1 MDANAGR
8 TQAPV
13 PDIATIKAKQKAT
26 WEDGDYPTF
35 ARFMEAGAI
44 EILDGWH
51 VVRQQSLLDVGC
63 GAGQTALPAAK
74 RGAHVTGIDVAENL
88 IDHARQRAREAGLD
102 IRFDVGDA
110 EDLPYADSSFD
121 ALISLIGAMFAP
133 RPEHM
138 VRECARVLKPG
149 GKLYMAN
156 WTAASMPGQMFKCVA
171 RFVPPPPGLTAPV
184 LWGDENV
191 AKRRLSDDFTDIRFR
206 RRMYPQ
212 WCYPFDAA
220 ELVGLFRA
228 HFGPV
233 KKAFDLI
240 GPQQQ
245 QALRQDLEQIYL
257 ESSEMTNGVL
267 TITRGE
273 LLEIEATRR

>member
-1 MDANAGR
+1 MDANAGC

-44 EILDGWH
+44 EILDGWN

-133 RPEHM
+133 APSTWSAN
-138 VRECARVLKPG
+138 AR
-149 GKLYMAN
+149 A
-156 WTAASMPGQMFKCVA
+156 C
-171 RFVPPPPGLTAPV
+171 
-184 LWGDENV
+184 
-191 AKRRLSDDFTDIRFR
+191 
-206 RRMYPQ
+206 
-212 WCYPFDAA
+212 
-220 ELVGLFRA
+220 
-228 HFGPV
+228 
-233 KKAFDLI
+233 
-240 GPQQQ
+240 
-245 QALRQDLEQIYL
+245 
-257 ESSEMTNGVL
+257 
-267 TITRGE
+267 
-273 LLEIEATRR
+273 